1 MRDFLLFITVVFA
14 VGSLVLSII
23 CAMQSLFEG
32 SYEDSDESYVNDRI
46 ALSSIFAFQSAVFV
60 FISIKL
66 IPNA

>member
-1 MRDFLLFITVVFA
+1 MRDFLLFLVLILA

>member
-32 SYEDSDESYVNDRI
+32 SYEDSDEAYVNDRI

-66 IPNA
+66 ATNA

>member
-23 CAMQSLFEG
+23 CAMQSLFES
-32 SYEDSDESYVNDRI
+32 SYEDSDEAYIKDRTMLC
-46 ALSSIFAFQSAVFV
+46 AFFAFQAAVLV
-60 FISIKL
+60 FTSIKL

>member
-1 MRDFLLFITVVFA
+1 MRDFLLFITVVLA

-23 CAMQSLFEG
+23 CATQSLFEG

-46 ALSSIFAFQSAVFV
+46 VLSSIFAFQAAVFV

>member
-32 SYEDSDESYVNDRI
+32 SYEDSDEAYVKDRTMLC
-46 ALSSIFAFQSAVFV
+46 AFFAFQAAVFV